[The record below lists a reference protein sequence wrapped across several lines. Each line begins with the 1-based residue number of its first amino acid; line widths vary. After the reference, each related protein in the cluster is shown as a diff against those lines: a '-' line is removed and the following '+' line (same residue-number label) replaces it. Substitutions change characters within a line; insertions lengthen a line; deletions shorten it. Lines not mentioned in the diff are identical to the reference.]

1 MLENLQETLKKTLF
15 AGVGATVM
23 SADAVKNTLADL
35 VKKGKLSADDAKA
48 AFDKAASRGEED
60 AKSLYEKATSCGK
73 EALENINIVA
83 GMKQLAALEKRVA
96 ALEEKLGIEPAPA
109 CPCEAPV
116 TEEPCACEADAET
129 APAPENP

>member
-23 SADAVKNTLADL
+23 SADAVKNTLTDL
-35 VKKGKLSADDAKA
+35 VNKGKLSADDAKA
-48 AFDKAASRGEED
+48 AFDKAAARGEED
-60 AKSLYEKATSCGK
+60 AKALYEKAASCGK

-96 ALEEKLGIEPAPA
+96 AIEEKLGIEPAPA
-109 CPCEAPV
+109 CPCEAPAP
-116 TEEPCACEADAET
+116 EDPEAPCACEAEK
-129 APAPENP
+129 